1 MSYQKINE
9 EYKPIF
15 EGNSFEEKLNAYDFI
30 EEAEKEDGFL
40 LGVIRRFTYLIT
52 LWFLGRAETNAE
64 LKEMDASFLSQN
76 SSDEEEVEVE
86 VDVDVEEVKVEE
98 AKVEEVKIE
107 EAKVEEVKIEEVKIE
122 EVKVEEVK

>member
-1 MSYQKINE
+1 M
-9 EYKPIF
+9 
-15 EGNSFEEKLNAYDFI
+15 NAYDFI
-30 EEAEKEDGFL
+30 EEAEKEDSFL

-76 SSDEEEVEVE
+76 SSDEEEAE
-86 VDVDVEEVKVEE
+86 VDVEEVKV
-98 AKVEEVKIE
+98 E

-122 EVKVEEVK
+122 EVKVEEVKVEEVK